1 MGERLTETHELV
13 SARLSEAGQLYTK
26 GRRELVELLV
36 RAARPA
42 TIPEMLE
49 FRPRLTQS
57 SLYRNMADLESAG
70 IVRRVVGIDDPTRY
84 ELSEDIIG
92 RHHHTICTVCGTV
105 DDFFMPA
112 EDERSLKASL
122 DKELGT
128 SGFQPSTHR
137 LDVFG
142 TCPDCT

>member
-1 MGERLTETHELV
+1 MGERLAETHELV
-13 SARLSEAGQLYTK
+13 SARLDEAGQLYTK

-36 RAARPA
+36 RAGRPA

-49 FRPRLTQS
+49 MRPRLTQS
-57 SLYRNMADLESAG
+57 SLYRNMADLEGVG

-84 ELSEDIIG
+84 ELSEDILG
-92 RHHHTICTVCGTV
+92 RHHHTICTECGTV

-112 EDERSLKASL
+112 AAERSLETSLGKA
-122 DKELGT
+122 LGT

-142 TCPDCT
+142 TCPNCA

>member
-1 MGERLTETHELV
+1 MGERLAETHELV
-13 SARLSEAGQLYTK
+13 SARLDEAGQLYTK

-36 RAARPA
+36 RAGRPA

-49 FRPRLTQS
+49 LRPRLTQS
-57 SLYRNMADLESAG
+57 SLYRNMADLEGVG

-84 ELSEDIIG
+84 ELSEDILG
-92 RHHHTICTVCGTV
+92 RHHHTICTECGTV

-112 EDERSLKASL
+112 AAERSLETSLGKA
-122 DKELGT
+122 LGA

-142 TCPDCT
+142 TCPNCA

>member
-1 MGERLTETHELV
+1 MGERLAETHELV
-13 SARLSEAGQLYTK
+13 SARLDEAGQLYTK

-36 RAARPA
+36 RAGRPA

-49 FRPRLTQS
+49 LRPRLTQS
-57 SLYRNMADLESAG
+57 SLYRNMADLEGVG

-84 ELSEDIIG
+84 ELSEDILG
-92 RHHHTICTVCGTV
+92 RHHHTICVECGTV
-105 DDFFMPA
+105 ADFFMPPA
-112 EDERSLKASL
+112 VERSLETSLGKA
-122 DKELGT
+122 LGT

-142 TCPDCT
+142 TCPKCI

>member
-1 MGERLTETHELV
+1 MGQRLDETHALV
-13 SARLSEAGQLYTK
+13 SARLTEAGQLYTT

-49 FRPRLTQS
+49 LRPRLTQS
-57 SLYRNMADLESAG
+57 SLYRNMADLENVG

-84 ELSEDIIG
+84 EFSEDILG
-92 RHHHTICTVCGTV
+92 RHHHTICTECGTV
-105 DDFFMPA
+105 DDFFIPPA
-112 EDERSLKASL
+112 DERSLKTSL
-122 DKELGT
+122 DKALDAG
-128 SGFQPSTHR
+128 GFESRTHR

-142 TCPDCT
+142 VCADCN

>member
-1 MGERLTETHELV
+1 MGERLAETHELV
-13 SARLSEAGQLYTK
+13 SARLDEAGQLYTK

-36 RAARPA
+36 RAGRPA

-49 FRPRLTQS
+49 LRPRLTQS
-57 SLYRNMADLESAG
+57 SLYRNMADLEGVG

-84 ELSEDIIG
+84 ELSEDILG
-92 RHHHTICTVCGTV
+92 RHHHTICVECGTV
-105 DDFFMPA
+105 ADFFMPA
-112 EDERSLKASL
+112 AVERSLETSLGKA
-122 DKELGT
+122 LGT

-142 TCPDCT
+142 TCPNCI